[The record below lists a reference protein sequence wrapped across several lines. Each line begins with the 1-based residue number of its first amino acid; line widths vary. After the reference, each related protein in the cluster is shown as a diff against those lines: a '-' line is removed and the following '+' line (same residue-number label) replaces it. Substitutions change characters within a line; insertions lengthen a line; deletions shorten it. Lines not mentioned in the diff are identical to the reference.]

1 MKYLLLLSLLL
12 VGCSQQHRWVGST
25 EITASGYPVYHRD
38 MVVQPFICQ
47 RHNMYD
53 NGCNISCMCQ
63 CEHVRVPLMY
73 QEYVPPLYKPVFCGV
88 DSQGHLFYNNMII
101 RPGYWQEVF
110 MGYYCAKCGRRL

>member
-12 VGCSQQHRWVGST
+12 TGCLQQHRWVGNT

-38 MVVQPFICQ
+38 MIIEPYTLP
-47 RHNMYD
+47 RMR
-53 NGCNISCMCQ
+53 Q

-73 QEYVPPLYKPVFCGV
+73 QEYVPPIYKPLFRGV
-88 DSQGHLFYNNMII
+88 DTQGHLFYDNMLI

-110 MGYYCAKCGRRL
+110 MGYYCAMCGSRL